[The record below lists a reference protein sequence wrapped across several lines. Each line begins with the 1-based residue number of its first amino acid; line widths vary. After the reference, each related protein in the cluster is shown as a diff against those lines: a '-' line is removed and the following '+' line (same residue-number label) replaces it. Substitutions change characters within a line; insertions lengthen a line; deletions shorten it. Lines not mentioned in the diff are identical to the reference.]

1 MKYIQ
6 LFEIPILC
14 FLCFVLLESSGGYA
28 ETPNAFI
35 FSLNNFETLAP
46 FVSKVKTGKER
57 RAIYRHSYYG
67 PKFSDDLVIYLDAI
81 KKRTQKHAW
90 APGTLFHLEC
100 MTRSRS
106 WLGLSTSHL
115 MRWRCFILAHPAKCK
130 ITWTEFNWKWSE
142 TYNIT

>member
-6 LFEIPILC
+6 LFQIPILC

-28 ETPNAFI
+28 ETPNSFI

-46 FVSKVKTGKER
+46 FVSNVKTGKEI

-81 KKRTQKHAW
+81 KKKDSKARLGSRYSVPPGVHDPLTVLPVAGTQYFS
-90 APGTLFHLEC
+90 PDEVEVFYLGT
-100 MTRSRS
+100 SR
-106 WLGLSTSHL
+106 
-115 MRWRCFILAHPAKCK
+115 
-130 ITWTEFNWKWSE
+130 
-142 TYNIT
+142 